1 MKLDLDSLRLMA
13 LKLHDAFLEDGE
25 ATEQLVKGRYVYS
38 ITIDPSSGEVS
49 AHVQWPYFKELT
61 TSATYD
67 RVVHGVVTW
76 IYWTAEVQGI
86 KLAACMYKHMLV
98 DELKALGF
106 TEISDDADIEDL
118 LDVFQDLSGWN
129 NGGATHA

>member
-1 MKLDLDSLRLMA
+1 MKLDLNNLRTIA
-13 LKLHDAFLEDGE
+13 DKLHDAFLEDGE
-25 ATEQLVKGRYVYS
+25 GIEQLLKGRYVYS
-38 ITIDPSSGEVS
+38 ITIDPSKGEVS

-67 RVVHGVVTW
+67 RIVQDNIPWLHW
-76 IYWTAEVQGI
+76 EAKVQGVRLVI
-86 KLAACMYKHMLV
+86 CMYKHMLV

-106 TEISDDADIEDL
+106 TEISEDADIEDL